1 MSSRRQARECVMQA
15 LYAREMAGEGQPE
28 YFYRLVI
35 EPELEGDATVLEF
48 AKTLFHTT
56 LHTVDEADDII
67 AEHAENWE
75 IHRINP
81 IDRCLLRMA
90 ATELLEFEEIPPK
103 VSIDEAIDI
112 AKKFSTPRS
121 GNFING
127 VLDAILID
135 LEQQGRLHKTGR
147 GLVGIES
154 IRERANTADS

>member
-1 MSSRRQARECVMQA
+1 MQA
-15 LYAREMAGEGQPE
+15 LYAREMAGGDSPDH
-28 YFYRLVI
+28 YIYMVL
-35 EPELEGDATVLEF
+35 EPELNDDGVVFEF
-48 AKTLFHTT
+48 AKQLFRKTLRTIDAA
-56 LHTVDEADDII
+56 DEII
-67 AEHAENWE
+67 AKHAENWE

-90 ATELLEFEEIPPK
+90 TAELLEFEEIPPK

-127 VLDAILID
+127 VLDAILMD
-135 LEQQGRLHKTGR
+135 LERQGRLHKSGR

-154 IRERANTADS
+154 IRERANS